1 MRKIRNILKGTIR
14 SSWYMHYYYNVELD
28 EKMILLDS
36 KNGKDLG
43 GNILRI
49 AQELANNSLYTEY
62 DLYLSCNK
70 NKFKELKEIL
80 SMYKIDKAHIV
91 KEGGFKHFK
100 LLAKSKFIFTDTS
113 FPFEFIKKEGQII
126 TNTWH
131 GTPLKKMGKDIEGQA
146 HTMSNVQKSF
156 IVSDYLLFPSDY
168 MKNIMV
174 KAYCLDNLYRGK
186 ILCSGYPRNS
196 IFFHPEKGRS
206 LRDKLGLREKRVYAY
221 MPTWRGTVLNVKSED
236 QILQVKQYLE
246 DLDKQFNED
255 EVLLVRFHPFVSNSI
270 ELNDYRHIKPF
281 PKGYEPYDILNM
293 VDCLITD
300 YSSVFFDFANSGKK
314 IVLFVYDKELYLDD
328 RGVYVQLETFPF
340 PQVYNVTDL
349 LAELRSDK
357 EYDDTGFRN
366 IYCNYDRDNSVEIIC
381 RQIVLGNKIIEE
393 EFVEQN
399 GKDNVLIC
407 GGPLAKNGLTTAFLN
422 LLESI
427 DYRKRNYFVLFVRNE
442 IRRNPSRLNML
453 PEWASVIVMNSFN
466 GKTPLE
472 YAATF
477 LYFKKD
483 KKSPWIM
490 KYVDRFFG
498 RQYKAY
504 FGQCNFEFAIHY
516 SGYGLQL
523 INLFQNAQCKNI
535 IFVHND
541 MIKEIQTR
549 HIQHEPSI
557 RRAYNTF
564 YRVVPVTTDIY
575 EPTLKLGKNEK
586 NIMVVNN
593 CQAYKKVIERGNEE
607 ILFDNDTLC
616 TISLEELKNIL
627 NSSDKKFINIARF
640 SPEKGQFMLLDAFEL
655 YYNKNN
661 KNSYLIIIGGHGIL
675 YNDILEYISK
685 LNSRDHIIVIRSILN
700 PMPILKKCDLFI
712 LSSLYEGLGLV
723 ILEADTLG
731 IPVISTDI
739 TGPRGFM
746 LEHNGYLV
754 EPNVDGLYNGMIAH
768 DCGEIPPMNVD
779 FEKYNEKAIEQFE
792 ELFSSKSS
800 YNGLRN

>member
-1 MRKIRNILKGTIR
+1 MRKIRNILKATIR
-14 SSWYMHYYYNVELD
+14 SSWYMHYYYNSELD

-49 AQELANNSLYTEY
+49 AQELSNNKLYTEY
-62 DLYLSCNK
+62 NLYFSCNK
-70 NKFKELKEIL
+70 NKFSELKHTL
-80 SMYKIDKAHIV
+80 SMNKIDRAHIV
-91 KEGGFKHFK
+91 KEGGFKHFQ

-113 FPFEFIKKEGQII
+113 FPFEFVKKDGQII

-156 IVSDYLLFPSDY
+156 VVSDYLIFPSNY
-168 MKNIMV
+168 MKNIMI
-174 KAYCLDNLYRGK
+174 KAYCLDNLYKGK

-196 IFFHPEKGRS
+196 VFFHPEEGEM
-206 LRDKLGLREKRVYAY
+206 LREKLGFREKHIYAY
-221 MPTWRGTVLNVKSED
+221 MPTWRGTVSSVQSEE

-246 DLDKQFNED
+246 ELDKQFNED
-255 EVLLVRFHPFVSNSI
+255 EVLLVRLHPFVSNSL
-270 ELNDYRHIKPF
+270 ELRGYRHILPF

-328 RGVYVQLETFPF
+328 RGVYVQIDTFPF
-340 PQVYNVTDL
+340 PQVYNVTEL
-349 LAELRSDK
+349 LAAIRSAK
-357 EYDDTGFRN
+357 AYDDTEFRN
-366 IYCNYDRDNSVEIIC
+366 MYCNYDRDDSAEIIC
-381 RQIVLGNKIIEE
+381 RQIILKNEIVAEE
-393 EFVEQN
+393 SVKCN

-427 DYRKRNYFVLFVRNE
+427 DNTKRNYFILFVRNE

-453 PEWASVIVMNSFN
+453 PQWASVIVMNGFS
-466 GKTPLE
+466 GKTPFE
-472 YAATF
+472 YVSTY

-483 KKSPWIM
+483 KESKWIM
-490 KYVDRFFG
+490 KYVDRFFA
-498 RQYKAY
+498 RQYKSY
-504 FGQCNFEFAIHY
+504 FGECDFDYAIHY

-549 HIQHEPSI
+549 HIQHELSI
-557 RRAYNTF
+557 KRAYKTF
-564 YRVVPVTTDIY
+564 YRVAPVTMDIY
-575 EPTLKLGKNEK
+575 GPTFKLGGNKN

-593 CQAYKKVIERGNEE
+593 CQAYKRVIERGNEE
-607 ILFDNDTLC
+607 MVFDNDTLC
-616 TISLEELKNIL
+616 TINIEELKNIL
-627 NSSDKKFINIARF
+627 DSSDKKFINIARF

-655 YYNKNN
+655 YYNNKN
-661 KNSYLIIIGGHGIL
+661 KNSYLIIIGGHGVL
-675 YNDILEYISK
+675 YNDILEYITK
-685 LNSRDHIIVIRSILN
+685 LNSCDHIIVIRSILN

-723 ILEADTLG
+723 ILEADSLG
-731 IPVISTDI
+731 VPVISTDI
-739 TGPRGFM
+739 SGPRGFM
-746 LEHNGYLV
+746 LEYNGYLV
-754 EPNVDGLYNGMIAH
+754 EPNVDGLYNGMIAYESGDIH
-768 DCGEIPPMNVD
+768 PMNVD
-779 FEKYNEKAIEQFE
+779 FEEYNKKAVDQFE
-792 ELFSSKSS
+792 GLFK
-800 YNGLRN
+800 

>member
-1 MRKIRNILKGTIR
+1 MRKIRKILKGTIR
-14 SSWYMHYYYNVELD
+14 SSWYMHYYYNSEID

-49 AQELANNSLYTEY
+49 AQELSNNELYAEY
-62 DLYLSCNK
+62 DLYISCNK
-70 NKFKELKEIL
+70 NKFKELKRTL
-80 SMYKIDKAHIV
+80 ATYKIDRTHIV
-91 KEGGFKHFK
+91 KERGFKHFQ

-113 FPFEFIKKEGQII
+113 FPFEFVKKEGQII

-131 GTPLKKMGKDIEGQA
+131 GTPLKKMGRDIDGQA

-156 IVSDYLLFPSDY
+156 IISDYLLFPSDY
-168 MKNIMV
+168 MKNIMI
-174 KAYCLDNLYRGK
+174 KAYCLDNLYKGK
-186 ILCSGYPRNS
+186 ILSSGYPRNS
-196 IFFHPEKGRS
+196 IFFYPEKGEE
-206 LRDKLGLREKRVYAY
+206 LRNRLGFGKKHVYAY
-221 MPTWRGTVLNVKSED
+221 MPTWRGTVSSVQSDE
-236 QILQVKQYLE
+236 QILQVKQYLDE
-246 DLDKQFNED
+246 LDKKFNED
-255 EVLLVRFHPFVSNSI
+255 EVLLVRLHPFVSNSI
-270 ELNDYRHIKPF
+270 ELNNYRHIQPF
-281 PKGYEPYDILNM
+281 PNGFEPYDILNM

-314 IVLFVYDKELYLDD
+314 IVLFVYDKDLYLDD
-328 RGVYVQLETFPF
+328 RGIYVQMETFPF

-349 LAELRSDK
+349 LVAVRSEK
-357 EYDDTGFRN
+357 EYDDSEFRDT
-366 IYCNYDRDNSVEIIC
+366 YCKYDRADSAKIVCHQIILGKQILVEESVEH
-381 RQIVLGNKIIEE
+381 
-393 EFVEQN
+393 N
-399 GKDNVLIC
+399 GKDNVLMC

-427 DYRKRNYFVLFVRNE
+427 DNTKRNYFVLFVRNE

-453 PEWASVIVMNSFN
+453 PEWASIMVMNGFS

-483 KKSPWIM
+483 KMSKWIM
-490 KYVDRFFG
+490 KYVDRFFD
-498 RQYKAY
+498 RQYKSFLRECDFDY
-504 FGQCNFEFAIHY
+504 AIHY

-541 MIKEIQTR
+541 MIKEIETR
-549 HIQHEPSI
+549 HIQHEPTI

-575 EPTLKLGKNEK
+575 IPTIKLGQNEK
-586 NIMVVNN
+586 NIMIVNN
-593 CQAYKKVIERGNEE
+593 CQAYKRVIERGNEE

-616 TISLEELKNIL
+616 TISIEELRNVL
-627 NSSDKKFINIARF
+627 NSSNRKFINIARF

-655 YYNKNN
+655 YYNNVN
-661 KNSYLIIIGGHGIL
+661 KNSYLIIIGGHGVL
-675 YNDILEYISK
+675 YNDILEYIEK
-685 LNSRDHIIVIRSILN
+685 LNSCAHIIVIRSILN

-731 IPVISTDI
+731 VPVISTDI
-739 TGPRGFM
+739 SGPRGFM

-754 EPNVDGLYNGMIAH
+754 PPNADSLYKGMIAY
-768 DCGEIPPMNVD
+768 DRGEILPMNVD
-779 FEKYNEKAIEQFE
+779 FEKYNEKAVEQFE
-792 ELFSSKSS
+792 ELFK
-800 YNGLRN
+800 

>member
-1 MRKIRNILKGTIR
+1 MRKIRKILKGTIR
-14 SSWYMHYYYNVELD
+14 SSWYMHYYYNSEID

-49 AQELANNSLYTEY
+49 AQELSNNELYAEY
-62 DLYLSCNK
+62 DLYISCNK
-70 NKFKELKEIL
+70 NKFKELKRTL
-80 SMYKIDKAHIV
+80 ATYKIDRAHIV
-91 KEGGFKHFK
+91 KESGFKHFQ

-113 FPFEFIKKEGQII
+113 FPFEFVKKEGQII

-131 GTPLKKMGKDIEGQA
+131 GTPLKKMGRDIDGQA

-156 IVSDYLLFPSDY
+156 IISDYLLFPSDY
-168 MKNIMV
+168 MKNIMI
-174 KAYCLDNLYRGK
+174 KAYCLDNLYKGK
-186 ILCSGYPRNS
+186 ILSSGYPRNS
-196 IFFHPEKGRS
+196 IFFYPEKGEE
-206 LRDKLGLREKRVYAY
+206 LRNRLGFGKKHVYAY
-221 MPTWRGTVLNVKSED
+221 MPTWRGTVSSVQSDE
-236 QILQVKQYLE
+236 QILQVKQYLDE
-246 DLDKQFNED
+246 LDKKFNED
-255 EVLLVRFHPFVSNSI
+255 EVLLVRLHPFVSNSI
-270 ELNDYRHIKPF
+270 ELNNYHHIQPF
-281 PKGYEPYDILNM
+281 PNGFEPYDILNM

-300 YSSVFFDFANSGKK
+300 YSSVFFDFANSRKK
-314 IVLFVYDKELYLDD
+314 IVLFVYDKDLYLDD
-328 RGVYVQLETFPF
+328 RGIYVQMETFPF

-349 LAELRSDK
+349 LVAIRSEK
-357 EYDDTGFRN
+357 EYDDSEFRDT
-366 IYCNYDRDNSVEIIC
+366 YCKYDRADSAKIVCHQIILGKQILVEESVEH
-381 RQIVLGNKIIEE
+381 
-393 EFVEQN
+393 N
-399 GKDNVLIC
+399 GKDNVLMC

-427 DYRKRNYFVLFVRNE
+427 DNTKRNYFVLFVRNE

-453 PEWASVIVMNSFN
+453 PEWASIMVMNGFS

-483 KKSPWIM
+483 KMSKWIM
-490 KYVDRFFG
+490 KYVDRFFD
-498 RQYKAY
+498 RQYKSFLGECDFDY
-504 FGQCNFEFAIHY
+504 AIHY

-535 IFVHND
+535 IFVHSD
-541 MIKEIQTR
+541 MIKEIETR
-549 HIQHEPSI
+549 HIQHEPTI

-575 EPTLKLGKNEK
+575 IPTIKLGQNEK
-586 NIMVVNN
+586 NIMIVNN
-593 CQAYKKVIERGNEE
+593 CQAYKRVIERGNEE

-616 TISLEELKNIL
+616 TISIEELRNVL
-627 NSSDKKFINIARF
+627 NSSNRKFINIARF

-655 YYNKNN
+655 YYNNVN
-661 KNSYLIIIGGHGIL
+661 KNSYLIIIGGHGVL
-675 YNDILEYISK
+675 YNDILEYIEK
-685 LNSRDHIIVIRSILN
+685 LNSCAHIIVIRSILN

-731 IPVISTDI
+731 VPVISTDI
-739 TGPRGFM
+739 SGPRGFM

-754 EPNVDGLYNGMIAH
+754 PPNADSLYKGMIAY
-768 DCGEIPPMNVD
+768 DRGEILPMNVD
-779 FEKYNEKAIEQFE
+779 FEKYNEKAVEQFE
-792 ELFSSKSS
+792 ELFK
-800 YNGLRN
+800 

>member
-1 MRKIRNILKGTIR
+1 
-14 SSWYMHYYYNVELD
+14 MHYYYNSEID

-49 AQELANNSLYTEY
+49 AQELSNNELYAEY
-62 DLYLSCNK
+62 DLYISCNK
-70 NKFKELKEIL
+70 NKFKELKRTL
-80 SMYKIDKAHIV
+80 ATYKIDRTHIV
-91 KEGGFKHFK
+91 KERGFKHFQ

-113 FPFEFIKKEGQII
+113 FPFEFVKKEGQII

-131 GTPLKKMGKDIEGQA
+131 GTPLKKMGRDIDGQA

-156 IVSDYLLFPSDY
+156 IISDYLLFPSDY
-168 MKNIMV
+168 MKNIMI
-174 KAYCLDNLYRGK
+174 KAYCLDNLYKGK
-186 ILCSGYPRNS
+186 ILSSGYPRNS
-196 IFFHPEKGRS
+196 IFFYPEKGEE
-206 LRDKLGLREKRVYAY
+206 LRNRLGFGKKHVYAY
-221 MPTWRGTVLNVKSED
+221 MPTWRGTVSSVQSDE
-236 QILQVKQYLE
+236 QILQVKQYLDE
-246 DLDKQFNED
+246 LDKKFNED
-255 EVLLVRFHPFVSNSI
+255 EVLLVRLHPFVSNSI
-270 ELNDYRHIKPF
+270 ELNNYRHIQPF
-281 PKGYEPYDILNM
+281 PNGFEPYDILNM

-314 IVLFVYDKELYLDD
+314 IVLFVYDKDLYLDD
-328 RGVYVQLETFPF
+328 RGIYVQMETFPF

-349 LAELRSDK
+349 LVAVRSEK
-357 EYDDTGFRN
+357 EYDDSEFRDT
-366 IYCNYDRDNSVEIIC
+366 YCKYDRADSAKIVCHQIILGKQILVEESVEH
-381 RQIVLGNKIIEE
+381 
-393 EFVEQN
+393 N
-399 GKDNVLIC
+399 GKDNVLMC

-427 DYRKRNYFVLFVRNE
+427 DNTKRNYFVLFVRNE

-453 PEWASVIVMNSFN
+453 PEWASIMVMNGFS

-483 KKSPWIM
+483 KMSKWIM
-490 KYVDRFFG
+490 KYVDRFFD
-498 RQYKAY
+498 RQYKSFLRECDFDY
-504 FGQCNFEFAIHY
+504 AIHY

-541 MIKEIQTR
+541 MIKEIETR
-549 HIQHEPSI
+549 HIQHEPTI

-575 EPTLKLGKNEK
+575 IPTIKLGQNEK
-586 NIMVVNN
+586 NIMIVNN
-593 CQAYKKVIERGNEE
+593 CQAYKRVIERGNEE

-616 TISLEELKNIL
+616 TISIEELRNVL
-627 NSSDKKFINIARF
+627 NSSNRKFINIARF

-655 YYNKNN
+655 YYNNVN
-661 KNSYLIIIGGHGIL
+661 KNSYLIIIGGHGVL
-675 YNDILEYISK
+675 YNDILEYIEK
-685 LNSRDHIIVIRSILN
+685 LNSCAHIIVIRSILN

-731 IPVISTDI
+731 VPVISTDI
-739 TGPRGFM
+739 SGPRGFM

-754 EPNVDGLYNGMIAH
+754 PPNADSLYKGMIAY
-768 DCGEIPPMNVD
+768 DRGEILPMNVD
-779 FEKYNEKAIEQFE
+779 FEKYNEKAVEQFE
-792 ELFSSKSS
+792 ELFK
-800 YNGLRN
+800 